1 MKTQQTRRQ
10 TVISENV
17 LEIEYGMKMTEWEE
31 FSLNFVNDN
40 NRFERTLS
48 FKKDHLI
55 LVFYVGVEELV
66 SLKVFDIT
74 KNLTRSTTYFPLL
87 GLRDIPAIVKL
98 IS

>member
-1 MKTQQTRRQ
+1 METQQTRRQ
-10 TVISENV
+10 TVISENA
-17 LEIEYGMKMTEWEE
+17 LEIEYGMKMLEWEE
-31 FSLNFVNDN
+31 FSLNFVSDN

-74 KNLTRSTTYFPLL
+74 KGLTKTTTFFPTL
-87 GLRDIPAIVKL
+87 GIKDVPSIVKL